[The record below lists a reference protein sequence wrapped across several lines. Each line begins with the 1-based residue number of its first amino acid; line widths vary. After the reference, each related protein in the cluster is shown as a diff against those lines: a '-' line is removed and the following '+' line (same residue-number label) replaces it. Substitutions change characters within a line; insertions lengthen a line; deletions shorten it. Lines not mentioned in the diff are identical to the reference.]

1 MKYQGINPVYNVW
14 LSKDDSKYFGPGVAM
29 LIEGVKRTGSL
40 SSAAKEIGMAYSKA
54 LRLVKQAE
62 KGLGYAL
69 TARHIG
75 GTAGGGSRLTPQGK
89 EFLQRYGAY
98 KAACEQ
104 ADAQLYLEYFSG
116 QR

>member
-1 MKYQGINPVYNVW
+1 M
-14 LSKDDSKYFGPGVAM
+14 
-29 LIEGVKRTGSL
+29 
-40 SSAAKEIGMAYSKA
+40 GMAYSKA

-69 TARHIG
+69 TARHTG

-98 KAACEQ
+98 KTACEQ
-104 ADAQLYLEYFSG
+104 ANAQLYLEYFSG

>member
-1 MKYQGINPVYNVW
+1 MKITTKVLFLEDDGQKFFGDGPYQLLLG
-14 LSKDDSKYFGPGVAM
+14 LEK
-29 LIEGVKRTGSL
+29 TGSL
-40 SSAAKEIGMAYSKA
+40 RQAAAEMGMAYSKA

-69 TARHIG
+69 TARHTG

-104 ADAQLYLEYFSG
+104 ANAQLYLEYFSG

>member
-1 MKYQGINPVYNVW
+1 MKITTKVLFLDDDGQRFFGDGPYQLLLG
-14 LSKDDSKYFGPGVAM
+14 LEK
-29 LIEGVKRTGSL
+29 TGSL
-40 SSAAKEIGMAYSKA
+40 RQAAAEMGMAYSKA
-54 LRLVKQAE
+54 LRLVKQAA

-69 TARHIG
+69 TARHTG

-89 EFLQRYGAY
+89 EFLQRDGAY

-104 ADAQLYLEYFSG
+104 ANAQLYLEYFSG

>member
-1 MKYQGINPVYNVW
+1 MRAATKIT
-14 LSKDDSKYFGPGVAM
+14 LFDDSGEKFFG
-29 LIEGVKRTGSL
+29 EGPCRLLRAVEETGSL
-40 SSAAKEIGMAYSKA
+40 RAAALSMGMAYSKA

-104 ADAQLYLEYFSG
+104 ANAQLYLEYFSG